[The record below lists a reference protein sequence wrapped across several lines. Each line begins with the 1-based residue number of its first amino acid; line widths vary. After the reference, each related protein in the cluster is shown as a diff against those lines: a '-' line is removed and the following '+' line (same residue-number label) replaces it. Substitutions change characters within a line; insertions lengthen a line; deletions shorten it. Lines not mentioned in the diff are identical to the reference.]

1 MPNPNHDRF
10 GFQFWLFW
18 ILSFAGSFLVTAAFW
33 TWAISAL
40 LGDLSQPELL
50 VTWALSVFGSW
61 FLILTP
67 FMRKKE
73 QIWKRLNQD
82 QEKAVDTW
90 LAGMG
95 VFIALLVVVSFFWSW
110 QLRRPI
116 LEDPGFDGLWAR
128 NVFAS
133 WMVLMLPF
141 LIFLYKKADPIYQ
154 AAVKRQTTLGP
165 KFQTA
170 FWDQSQRRLT
180 AEMALKIKTFPE
192 TMHDGHVVNV
202 ILKDGRKVPDVFI
215 FRGREILGIYDAEKP
230 DFDVRDIADV
240 ERVQNLPAYEESKW
254 LRLDGRA

>member
-1 MPNPNHDRF
+1 MSHDRF
-10 GFQFWLFW
+10 GFLFWLFW

-33 TWAISAL
+33 TWALSVS

-50 VTWALSVFGSW
+50 VTWALTVFGSW

-82 QEKAVDTW
+82 EEKAVDTW

-95 VFIALLVVVSFFWSW
+95 IFIVLAIAVCFFWGW
-110 QLRRPI
+110 QLRARVFAS
-116 LEDPGFDGLWAR
+116 PGFDGLWAR

-133 WMVLMLPF
+133 WLVLTLPF
-141 LIFLYKKADPIYQ
+141 LIFLYKKADEIYQ
-154 AAVKRQTTLGP
+154 AAVKRQTHLGP

-170 FWDQSQRRLT
+170 FLHQSQRRLPDS
-180 AEMALKIKTFPE
+180 MALKIKSFPE
-192 TMHDGHVVNV
+192 TLPGGHVVNV

-215 FRGREILGIYDAEKP
+215 FRGQEILGIYNKEKP
-230 DFDVRDIADV
+230 EFGAQDIADA
-240 ERVQNLPAYEESKW
+240 EPVQDLPAYEESKW